1 MAWKAKGID
10 VSVNVSLKETMMMMK
25 RIAIAVASLGFMMT
39 AVPAAYADNTPAAT
53 PAPQAAAA
61 VPGAQANLKIG
72 VVDMRE
78 VIDNSPQ
85 MKAAADNL
93 RKEFK
98 PRQDKIVAAQQA
110 LQKDQDK
117 LKRDGSVMSQSDA
130 DALQAQITTEG
141 RDLQR
146 MQEDYM
152 QDLRTAQQTAM
163 QSFLTS
169 VDAVVQKMT
178 KQNNYDLILRRD
190 TVAYASPRVD
200 ITQQVIAALNQK

>member
-1 MAWKAKGID
+1 
-10 VSVNVSLKETMMMMK
+10 MK
-25 RIAIAVASLGFMMT
+25 RVAIAVASLGLMLS
-39 AVPAAYADNTPAAT
+39 VPAAFADNAPAQ
-53 PAPQAAAA
+53 PQAAAA
-61 VPGAQANLKIG
+61 VPGSETNLKIA
-72 VVDMRE
+72 VVDMRM

-85 MKAAADNL
+85 MKAAADSL

-117 LKRDGSVMSQSDA
+117 LKRDGSVMSQSDS
-130 DALQAQITTEG
+130 DALQAQIGTES

-178 KQNNYDLILRRD
+178 QKNGYDLILRRD
-190 TVAYASPRVD
+190 TVAYASPRTD